1 MSDTNNMSNATLIKW
16 NDAKPNAEF
25 LRIRSDGS
33 FEIQGGAP
41 TLFVLGQLVHAF
53 LKQQERIKRL
63 EEAGDELTES
73 SHSADDDI
81 REHLQVANYNLH
93 GLLNTGERI
102 TPPNPPKTVHQAGI
116 DASVRVRERLRAAR
130 LAWKAAKE
138 AKP

>member
-1 MSDTNNMSNATLIKW
+1 MSIEERIIKVVEEPLGLW
-16 NDAKPNAEF
+16 AVQRNKRE
-25 LRIRSDGS
+25 LRAIALEVNKLED
-33 FEIQGGAP
+33 
-41 TLFVLGQLVHAF
+41 
-53 LKQQERIKRL
+53 RIKRL

-116 DASVRVRERLRAAR
+116 DASVRVREKLRAAR

-138 AKP
+138 AKL